1 MLDIDSTS
9 FFRQRARTSAR
20 DGGKR
25 RAQTSDVFRAR
36 QFTPC
41 GRARAS
47 NVSKNAMS
55 AYRFDAA
62 RNKKPASLRRKK
74 ALVREEQG

>member
-9 FFRQRARTSAR
+9 LFRQRTRTSAR

-25 RAQTSDVFRAR
+25 RAQTSDVYRAR

-41 GRARAS
+41 DVRSS
-47 NVSKNAMS
+47 NVSKNAVS
-55 AYRFDAA
+55 AYRFEAA

-74 ALVREEQG
+74 ALFREEQG